1 MDHRNYVLL
10 MKRTLQI
17 LRSSNSLYLLIV
29 FVVLLFWGHSVMA
42 DWRKANRD
50 SADIAPDP
58 KTTNEAVVQVYVA
71 RAFSWRGLFGVHSW
85 IATKL
90 TGADSY
96 TVYQVVGW
104 RAYHGKSTL
113 VVEKSVPDRRWF
125 GSEPEIVVDLRG
137 VGVDDVISRIEVAT
151 KKYPFNDKYVLW
163 PGPNS
168 NTFTA
173 FIGREVPDLKL
184 DLPPTA
190 IGKDFLANGRVF
202 DNSPSRTGY
211 QVSLY
216 GLLGLLVGIEEG
228 LEVNILGLTFGVDP
242 KDFALKLPIAGRIG
256 LQKN

>member
-1 MDHRNYVLL
+1 MNFGDLNEIIKSIKKFLKKELKDVDIENLD
-10 MKRTLQI
+10 KDKI
-17 LRSSNSLYLLIV
+17 LKVKKNVYPKIIKKYEKADYE
-29 FVVLLFWGHSVMA
+29 LFS
-42 DWRKANRD
+42 
-50 SADIAPDP
+50 DIC
-58 KTTNEAVVQVYVA
+58 
-71 RAFSWRGLFGVHSW
+71 
-85 IATKL
+85 
-90 TGADSY
+90 
-96 TVYQVVGW
+96 
-104 RAYHGKSTL
+104 
-113 VVEKSVPDRRWF
+113 DRF
-125 GSEPEIVVDLRG
+125 FKP
-137 VGVDDVISRIEVAT
+137 
-151 KKYPFNDKYVLW
+151 KYPFNDKYVLW